1 MPIGVIT
8 GIFAILAVTTLVSGL
23 YLLLNARRVAR
34 DVSRLDNDMVGGPK
48 HAVDHPPRGR
58 VRLAGAIF
66 LLAMTALGAFILLY
80 FARVIGPEVV
90 QSNPASV
97 QRP

>member
-8 GIFAILAVTTLVSGL
+8 GVFAILAVTTLASGL

-34 DVSRLDNDMVGGPK
+34 DVSHVDNDMVGGPK
-48 HAVDHPPRGR
+48 YDRKHPPVAR
-58 VRLAGAIF
+58 VRLVGAIF
-66 LLAMTALGAFILLY
+66 LLAMIGLGAFVFLY
-80 FARVIGPEVV
+80 FARVMGPDVV
-90 QSNPASV
+90 RSSPASV